1 MSSNLLNKTQWETKT
16 VLHSDHLPIR
26 ITITITEN
34 FRLQQTPK
42 TFTNY
47 KKANWTGFKE
57 EIKQALSNTPA
68 PDNVHT
74 SNKLLANL
82 ILTAD
87 KHHIPKG
94 QVKTRNSILPTP
106 IRDLIKT
113 RNNLCRTKPTDPNLK
128 QLNDDI
134 TKRISDHKTN
144 LWKDKL
150 EQNWDHKQ
158 NIHTYWNTLN
168 RLNNKKSPE
177 QPNKNM
183 YFNNKPART
192 PIQKATAFNKQ
203 FANTVKH
210 ATKRTNRKVTKQTKK
225 LHCEPILISNHQT
238 TQAIK
243 DTKNNNSTGPDNV
256 NIRHLKHF
264 SPLDINYLTEI
275 FNLSLNQNIIPQIWK
290 LAKIIPIPKP
300 SKDPGLG
307 TSYRPI
313 SPLSPI
319 AKIMEKS
326 FFHTSP
332 QTSQIILTN
341 MASRHTTPPP
351 QLYTNSQTKSHKALT
366 NLNHQITLWLCPWTS
381 VRPSTESN
389 Y

>member
-1 MSSNLLNKTQWETKT
+1 MHLHHPQHPQTSTIKSNPKETQAIKINISTNHTLTISNNYIPPRNPSTNTQSVDYAITDLLTHLTDTPNSVITGDFNAHSNQWHSTITDHRGDHIASIIQSSSHSMLNRNSYTRLPPNQNQQPTSPDITTISSNLLNKTQWETKT
-16 VLHSDHLPIR
+16 ALHSDHLPIL

-34 FRLQQTPK
+34 FRLQQTPN

-57 EIKQALSNTPA
+57 EIEQALSNTPA

-74 SNKLLANL
+74 SNKLLTNL

-94 QVKTRNSILPTP
+94 QVKTRNSILPAP

-113 RNNLCRTKPTDPNLK
+113 RNNLRRTKPTDPNRKL
-128 QLNDDI
+128 LNNDI
-134 TKRISDHKTN
+134 TKRINDHKTN

-158 NIHTYWNTLN
+158 NTHTYWN

-177 QPNKNM
+177 QTNKNI

-210 ATKRTNRKVTKQTKK
+210 ATKRTNRKV
-225 LHCEPILISNHQT
+225 
-238 TQAIK
+238 
-243 DTKNNNSTGPDNV
+243 NN
-256 NIRHLKHF
+256 
-264 SPLDINYLTEI
+264 
-275 FNLSLNQNIIPQIWK
+275 
-290 LAKIIPIPKP
+290 
-300 SKDPGLG
+300 
-307 TSYRPI
+307 
-313 SPLSPI
+313 
-319 AKIMEKS
+319 
-326 FFHTSP
+326 
-332 QTSQIILTN
+332 
-341 MASRHTTPPP
+341 
-351 QLYTNSQTKSHKALT
+351 
-366 NLNHQITLWLCPWTS
+366 
-381 VRPSTESN
+381 
-389 Y
+389 